1 VKGVLLVNSGTPA
14 SLATRDVR
22 AFLAGLLGDPRVVE
36 IPRLL
41 WWPILHGIILR
52 VRPRASARKYA
63 AIWTPD
69 GSPLAVQSEGLR
81 RGLEEALRSDGIPV
95 ALAMLYTGGASVA
108 QAIDSLRA
116 SGALEI
122 VVVPMFP
129 QYCGA
134 TTGAVFDQVSAAL
147 GKMRHVPALRFVSE
161 YHAQPAF
168 IDALARSVEE
178 HRAHGAGSHLLM
190 SFHGIPERFVAQGDP
205 YRVQCER
212 TAELLAQRLQLGAD
226 QWSVSFQSRFGR
238 ARWLQPYTIEAVA
251 TLARRGVKSLDV
263 MCPGFA
269 ADCLETLEEI
279 GMENRDAFLAAGGEQ
294 YRYIPALN
302 ARADHVAAIRSLV
315 LADGP
320 QQARSQPGASASS
333 DCPVARSPRS
343 RTCCSFC
350 RCCDWERWDARPGVK
365 GRRPRPPVPPRA
377 ARLPADDGLAARGSV
392 GSGCPRVEGP
402 ACLWIDGLGCRVG
415 PDSRARCP
423 PAGW

>member
-1 VKGVLLVNSGTPA
+1 VLLVNSGTPA

-63 AIWTPD
+63 AIWTPE

-81 RGLEEALRSDGIPV
+81 RGLEQALRPDGMPV
-95 ALAMLYTGGASVA
+95 ALAMLYTGGATVA
-108 QAIDSLRA
+108 QAIESLRA
-116 SGALEI
+116 AGVAEI

-134 TTGAVFDQVSAAL
+134 TTAAVFDQVAAAL
-147 GKMRHVPALRFVSE
+147 KKMRHVPALRFVSE
-161 YHAQPAF
+161 YHAEPGF
-168 IDALARSVEE
+168 IGALARSVEE
-178 HRAHGAGSHLLM
+178 HRQAHGATGHLLM
-190 SFHGIPERFVAQGDP
+190 SFHGIPERFVVQGDP

-212 TAELLAQRLQLGAD
+212 TAALLAQQLRLGKD
-226 QWSVSFQSRFGR
+226 EWSVSFQSRFGR

-251 TLARRGVKSLDV
+251 ALARRGVKSLAV

-294 YRYIPALN
+294 YQYIPALN
-302 ARADHVAAIRSLV
+302 ARANHVAALRALV
-315 LADGP
+315 LRDGP
-320 QQARSQPGASASS
+320 AAQSATAPGASA
-333 DCPVARSPRS
+333 
-343 RTCCSFC
+343 CS
-350 RCCDWERWDARPGVK
+350 G
-365 GRRPRPPVPPRA
+365 
-377 ARLPADDGLAARGSV
+377 
-392 GSGCPRVEGP
+392 
-402 ACLWIDGLGCRVG
+402 
-415 PDSRARCP
+415 
-423 PAGW
+423 

>member
-1 VKGVLLVNSGTPA
+1 VRGVLLVNSGTPA

-63 AIWTPD
+63 AIWTPE

-81 RGLEEALRSDGIPV
+81 RGLEQALRPDGMPV
-95 ALAMLYTGGASVA
+95 ALAMLYTGGATVA
-108 QAIDSLRA
+108 QAIESLRA
-116 SGALEI
+116 AGVAEI

-134 TTGAVFDQVSAAL
+134 TTAAVFDQVAAAL
-147 GKMRHVPALRFVSE
+147 KKMRHVPALRFVSE
-161 YHAQPAF
+161 YHAEPGF
-168 IDALARSVEE
+168 IGALARSVEE
-178 HRAHGAGSHLLM
+178 HRQAHGATGHLLM
-190 SFHGIPERFVAQGDP
+190 SFHGIPERFVVQGDP

-212 TAELLAQRLQLGAD
+212 TAALLAQQLRLGKD
-226 QWSVSFQSRFGR
+226 EWSVSFQSRFGR

-251 TLARRGVKSLDV
+251 ALARRGVKSLAV

-294 YRYIPALN
+294 YQYIPALN
-302 ARADHVAAIRSLV
+302 ARANHVAALRALV
-315 LADGP
+315 LRDGP
-320 QQARSQPGASASS
+320 AAQSATVPGASA
-333 DCPVARSPRS
+333 
-343 RTCCSFC
+343 CS
-350 RCCDWERWDARPGVK
+350 G
-365 GRRPRPPVPPRA
+365 
-377 ARLPADDGLAARGSV
+377 
-392 GSGCPRVEGP
+392 
-402 ACLWIDGLGCRVG
+402 
-415 PDSRARCP
+415 
-423 PAGW
+423 